1 MKLTTEQLLKLVKQS
16 LNEQIDAGTESKLS
30 WLFRFRAENG
40 LSNEELLEDIAEICQ
55 GNETIWKFLVREL
68 KNKYGYKK

>member
-1 MKLTTEQLLKLVKQS
+1 MKITKQQLVSLIKESLSEQVEADVE
-16 LNEQIDAGTESKLS
+16 NKLS

-55 GNETIWKFLVREL
+55 KNETIWKFLVRGL
-68 KNKYGYKK
+68 KSKYGYKQ